1 MVHVWVRAYVLW
13 LVGIGAVL
21 KQQFHHGSVPLQ
33 ESEHE
38 WLPPRATRKIVAS
51 GSEVNLSV
59 SPSAGTGS
67 RVYSLSAFAQRKG
80 EWSTIFHVDKAP
92 TLHLFGN

>member
-59 SPSAGTGS
+59 SPSAGTG
-67 RVYSLSAFAQRKG
+67 RVEGVFPVR
-80 EWSTIFHVDKAP
+80 FRP
-92 TLHLFGN
+92 TQGGVVYYFSC

>member
-51 GSEVNLSV
+51 GSEVNLS
-59 SPSAGTGS
+59 G
-67 RVYSLSAFAQRKG
+67 LAQRG
-80 EWSTIFHVDKAP
+80 DREGRGCIPCPLSPNARGVVYYFSC
-92 TLHLFGN
+92 